1 MEVHDV
7 QRAER
12 RNRGDEQRRDDGE
25 VLRDVVGDGEGRE
38 RAARHQQ
45 LFADLDDLDQ
55 LRGVVVQVDH
65 VARLLGGL
73 RAAVHGHAHVGLRQ
87 RRGVVRAVAH
97 HGHQLARLLFAAD
110 VFELVL
116 GTGLGDEVVDAGL
129 LGDVFGR
136 QRIVARDHHGLHAHP
151 AQPLEAFA
159 DARLDDVLQLD
170 DARDPFVFADY
181 ERCAAVFG
189 DGAHGGCDS
198 GRAGVFVL
206 GGDAEDCFGGS
217 LADAASVGHVDA
229 RTLGFG
235 GEFHHP
241 HADHRHRVGADP
253 FGGAQLDD
261 GFAFGGRVGDGREH
275 AHAHESL
282 GGDAV
287 GGMEARGLAVADGD
301 GAGLVQEQRVDVA
314 GGLDGLA
321 RLGDDVGLQGAVHAG
336 DADGRQQ
343 AADGGRDQADE
354 QRDERRDGDIGPH
367 IVGEGLERGADDD
380 ENEREPG
387 QQDRQRDFVGRL
399 LARGAFD
406 QGDHPVEETLA
417 GPCGD
422 FHENAVGE
430 DLRAARDGAFVAAR
444 LADHRGRFARDGAFV
459 DRRQALDDLAVG
471 GDGVARDALEQVAL
485 LQFGTAD
492 DVRLSVGFDAF
503 GGGLLAGF
511 AQRVGL
517 RPAAGLGDGLG
528 EVGEE
533 HR

>member
-1 MEVHDV
+1 
-7 QRAER
+7 
-12 RNRGDEQRRDDGE
+12 
-25 VLRDVVGDGEGRE
+25 
-38 RAARHQQ
+38 
-45 LFADLDDLDQ
+45 
-55 LRGVVVQVDH
+55 
-65 VARLLGGL
+65 
-73 RAAVHGHAHVGLRQ
+73 
-87 RRGVVRAVAH
+87 
-97 HGHQLARLLFAAD
+97 
-110 VFELVL
+110 
-116 GTGLGDEVVDAGL
+116 
-129 LGDVFGR
+129 
-136 QRIVARDHHGLHAHP
+136 
-151 AQPLEAFA
+151 
-159 DARLDDVLQLD
+159 
-170 DARDPFVFADY
+170 
-181 ERCAAVFG
+181 
-189 DGAHGGCDS
+189 
-198 GRAGVFVL
+198 
-206 GGDAEDCFGGS
+206 
-217 LADAASVGHVDA
+217 
-229 RTLGFG
+229 
-235 GEFHHP
+235 
-241 HADHRHRVGADP
+241 
-253 FGGAQLDD
+253 
-261 GFAFGGRVGDGREH
+261 
-275 AHAHESL
+275 
-282 GGDAV
+282 
-287 GGMEARGLAVADGD
+287 MEARGLAVADGD

-321 RLGDDVGLQGAVHAG
+321 RLGDDVGPQCAVHAG

-517 RPAAGLGDGLG
+517 RPAAGFGDGLG

>member
-1 MEVHDV
+1 M
-7 QRAER
+7 
-12 RNRGDEQRRDDGE
+12 
-25 VLRDVVGDGEGRE
+25 
-38 RAARHQQ
+38 
-45 LFADLDDLDQ
+45 
-55 LRGVVVQVDH
+55 
-65 VARLLGGL
+65 
-73 RAAVHGHAHVGLRQ
+73 
-87 RRGVVRAVAH
+87 
-97 HGHQLARLLFAAD
+97 
-110 VFELVL
+110 
-116 GTGLGDEVVDAGL
+116 
-129 LGDVFGR
+129 
-136 QRIVARDHHGLHAHP
+136 
-151 AQPLEAFA
+151 
-159 DARLDDVLQLD
+159 
-170 DARDPFVFADY
+170 
-181 ERCAAVFG
+181 
-189 DGAHGGCDS
+189 
-198 GRAGVFVL
+198 L
-206 GGDAEDCFGGS
+206 GGDAEDRFGGS

-321 RLGDDVGLQGAVHAG
+321 RLGDDVGPQGAVHAG

-417 GPCGD
+417 GPRGD

-517 RPAAGLGDGLG
+517 RPAAGFGDGLG